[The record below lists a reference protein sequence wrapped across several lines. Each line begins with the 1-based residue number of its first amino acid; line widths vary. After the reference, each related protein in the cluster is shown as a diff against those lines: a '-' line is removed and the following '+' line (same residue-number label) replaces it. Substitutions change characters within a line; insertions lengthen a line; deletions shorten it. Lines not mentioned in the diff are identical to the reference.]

1 MDPKEF
7 EARLYAIRKGAE
19 CLEAADDPVKLMAHI
34 LEILL
39 DVIPA
44 KRGAILLNGPRA
56 SGDPKDFAS
65 GTYGQRGGGLTE
77 GFAVDAKVLEFVY
90 AKREACMS
98 NDVMP
103 AIMCAPLIP
112 ANSEI
117 IGVIYLDTCELGTF
131 EMDDLGALRALSKS
145 AANLI
150 QDSLLYRADRD
161 L

>member
-1 MDPKEF
+1 MTCVT
-7 EARLYAIRKGAE
+7 IRAYGSQ
-19 CLEAADDPVKLMAHI
+19 
-34 LEILL
+34 
-39 DVIPA
+39 
-44 KRGAILLNGPRA
+44 LNGPRA

-77 GFAVDAKVLEFVY
+77 GFEVDAKALEFVY
-90 AKREACMS
+90 AKEVCMS

-103 AIMCAPLIP
+103 AIMCAPLMT
-112 ANSEI
+112 ANWAI
-117 IGVIYLDTCELGTF
+117 IGAIYLDTCELGAF

-150 QDSLLYRADRD
+150 QDSLLYRADRER